1 MHSVQISGGSR
12 AQTLNDGL
20 IVGEQ
25 VPGVIDTTSGSFDS
39 ETSCSTDNVV
49 VHRIRPRPTTQLNLM
64 IDVYDPSRLTEF
76 VVYVSYTDQWSEWV
90 RNTLKPLI
98 ESLHPVIRVDIHED
112 SMIPGFSVSDERY
125 RLILGADK
133 IVIVVSSDYANSE
146 WCVYELEHAIYQRPA
161 LCNGRVIPILT
172 EISNRLPR
180 IVNGVV
186 CLSIT
191 QDDFKAKLQQAIF
204 KKPNSFV

>member
-1 MHSVQISGGSR
+1 MLQFTEWYIRGS
-12 AQTLNDGL
+12 T
-20 IVGEQ
+20 
-25 VPGVIDTTSGSFDS
+25 IDLLLF
-39 ETSCSTDNVV
+39 
-49 VHRIRPRPTTQLNLM
+49 
-64 IDVYDPSRLTEF
+64 
-76 VVYVSYTDQWSEWV
+76 
-90 RNTLKPLI
+90 
-98 ESLHPVIRVDIHED
+98 
-112 SMIPGFSVSDERY
+112 
-125 RLILGADK
+125 
-133 IVIVVSSDYANSE
+133 IVVSSDYANSE